1 MDKKTKVT
9 KTTGASVAPIK
20 GKAKAGGVVADMAVG
35 AGIIAAMAGAYFMYG
50 AKDAA
55 KNRKKVKGWVLKAK
69 GEVVEKLEKVQHATQ
84 EQYEATVD
92 TVLNKYQA
100 VKNIDL
106 EEVDSLRKDLKKH
119 WRGLQAEVKKLKKA

>member
-9 KTTGASVAPIK
+9 KATVATVATK
-20 GKAKAGGVVADMAVG
+20 GKAKSGGIVGDIAVG

-84 EQYEATVD
+84 EQYETTVD

-119 WRGLQAEVKKLKKA
+119 WKGFQAELKKLKKA

>member
-1 MDKKTKVT
+1 MDKKTKAT
-9 KTTGASVAPIK
+9 ATPAAK
-20 GKAKAGGVVADMAVG
+20 GKAKGGSLAGEMAVG

-100 VKNIDL
+100 VKNIDI
-106 EEVDSLRKDLKKH
+106 EEVDSLRKDLKRH
-119 WRGLQAEVKKLKKA
+119 WKGFQAELKKVRKA

>member
-1 MDKKTKVT
+1 MNKKTKA
-9 KTTGASVAPIK
+9 TGASAAK
-20 GKAKAGGVVADMAVG
+20 GKEVGAHLASEVAVG
-35 AGIIAAMAGAYFMYG
+35 AGIIAAIAGAYFMYG

-84 EQYEATVD
+84 EQYENTVD

-100 VKNIDL
+100 VKNIDT
-106 EEVDSLRKDLKKH
+106 EEVDTLRKDLKKH
-119 WRGLQAEVKKLKKA
+119 WKGFQAELKKIKKA

>member
-1 MDKKTKVT
+1 MAKKTKAT
-9 KTTGASVAPIK
+9 KAVGASAGK
-20 GKAKAGGVVADMAVG
+20 GKTKGGSVAGEMAVG

-100 VKNIDL
+100 VKNIDT

-119 WRGLQAEVKKLKKA
+119 WKGFQAEIKKIKKA

>member
-9 KTTGASVAPIK
+9 KATRASIATK
-20 GKAKAGGVVADMAVG
+20 GKAKSGGIVGDIAVG

-50 AKDAA
+50 AKDAV

-84 EQYEATVD
+84 EQYETTVD

-119 WRGLQAEVKKLKKA
+119 WKGFQAELKKLKKA